1 MRSSISSSSGQVTS
15 RPLFY
20 SRLLIALCALVVA
33 ALEGGYTYS
42 LTRSGTYHRVSRQY
56 SEVAQIQPSH
66 PGELPSVVMVGNSL
80 LLDGVQ
86 IDRLRE
92 LTAARIRVYPLFLEG
107 TAYLDWFYGLSS
119 LFRKG
124 ARPDVVMVG
133 LGLDS
138 LLDDGVRQQY
148 APRLLFDARDILALS
163 AETKMDRTVTASM
176 LLAHWSTFWNMR
188 HVIRVQLLTHGL
200 PYFEHLY
207 LSDLWS
213 HLRSKRVVPVG
224 SADEAEAVAR
234 LQRLRDLCAAYG
246 ARVVLLVPP
255 TPTSP
260 TSVERLT
267 SLTAESRVDTLM
279 PVNPAGLD
287 AKYFRADDIHVNE
300 DGAALFTDALAS
312 ALTH

>member
-1 MRSSISSSSGQVTS
+1 MRSSISSSN

-20 SRLLIALCALVVA
+20 SRLLIALCTLVIG
-33 ALEGGYTYS
+33 ALEAGYTYS

-56 SEVAQIQPSH
+56 SDVAQIRASH
-66 PGELPSVVMVGNSL
+66 PGEPPSIVMVGNSL

-86 IDRLRE
+86 VDRLRE
-92 LTAARIRVYPLFLEG
+92 LTATRVRVYPLFLEG
-107 TAYLDWFYGLSS
+107 TAYLDWFYGLTR

-133 LGLDS
+133 LSLDS

-148 APRLLFDARDILALS
+148 APRLLFDARDILAVS
-163 AETKMDRTVTASM
+163 AETKMDRTVTASL

-213 HLRSKRVVPVG
+213 HLRSKRIVPIG
-224 SADEAEAVAR
+224 SADEGEAVAR
-234 LQRLRDLCAAYG
+234 LQRLRGLCAAYG

-260 TSVERLT
+260 ASVERLT
-267 SLTAESRVDTLM
+267 SVTAASRVDALM
-279 PVNPAGLD
+279 PINPAALE

-300 DGAALFTDALAS
+300 DGAALFTDALAL